1 MIKGKMTDLIKDA
14 TGNKFKDRTI
24 NLHIENAWNTVVGQL
39 FKSDP
44 SSFDLY
50 VKSYTIP
57 VTPSKPRPYITLPVR
72 TIETNDTANGVR
84 RIFYADDDDLSFVPI
99 PASGAQFYSLLNLD
113 TIDDSIGYLV
123 KSQIV
128 EFWNMPSI
136 VKEVRVEIV
145 PAWDEYADTDDIPL
159 PSGVANLIIQQAVA
173 TLSNQPVETN
183 IYKPKK

>member
-1 MIKGKMTDLIKDA
+1 MIKGKAIDQVKDM
-14 TGNKFKDRTI
+14 TGNKYHDRTVSVH
-24 NLHIENAWNTVVGQL
+24 LEQAFLTVAGQL

-44 SSFDLY
+44 SSWDLY
-50 VKSYTIP
+50 VKSYTLP
-57 VTPSKPRPYITLPVR
+57 VTQSKPRPYITLPVR
-72 TIETNDTANGVR
+72 TIETSDTANGVR
-84 RIFYADDDDLSFVPI
+84 RIFYTEDDDLSFVPI
-99 PASGAQFYSLLNLD
+99 PANGAQFYSLLNLD
-113 TIDDSIGYLV
+113 DIDDSIGYLV

-173 TLSNQPVETN
+173 TLSSQPVETN